1 MFQKIL
7 VSYDGSEQSK
17 VALDMA
23 IELAAKHQGDLD
35 IVHVPEVETPSVAM
49 GHPVVDVPAREE
61 EIRLRAE
68 IVLEEAKSLVR
79 QHGFDRAS
87 AETLTGTPA
96 EAILARAKET
106 AADLI
111 VAGRRGHGTLV
122 GLIIG
127 SVSQKL
133 VSHAEC
139 PVLTVQKSAS

>member
-7 VSYDGSEQSK
+7 VSFDGSEQSK

-23 IELAAKHQGDLD
+23 IELAAKHEGELD
-35 IVHVPEVETPSVAM
+35 IVHVPEVETPAVAM

-61 EIRLRAE
+61 DMKVRADV
-68 IVLEEAKSLVR
+68 VLEEAKNVVK
-79 QHGFDRAS
+79 QHGFDHAS

-96 EAILARAKET
+96 EAILARAKDT

-111 VAGRRGHGTLV
+111 IAGRRGHGTLV